1 MRCVIHRCSSCGISW
16 YKMARAAAGA
26 GLRGGGSPARVF
38 WAMLGA
44 TGYGNWRKG
53 RRCLGCSSPS
63 SELDGEAAQGSRR
76 RRGRA
81 AAMRELRGPGAGVLL
96 RASDPL
102 ESLRRGT
109 AGVEGDQEDRSW
121 TGGEEFW

>member
-1 MRCVIHRCSSCGISW
+1 MRDPPVQFVRDFVVQDGSGSGRGGS
-16 YKMARAAAGA
+16 ARRRIAGA
-26 GLRGGGSPARVF
+26 SVLGDA
-38 WAMLGA
+38 GA

-53 RRCLGCSSPS
+53 RRGLGCSSPS

-81 AAMRELRGPGAGVLL
+81 AAMGGLRGPGAGVLL

-109 AGVEGDQEDRSW
+109 AGVEGGQEDQSW
-121 TGGEEFW
+121 TGGEEFR

>member
-1 MRCVIHRCSSCGISW
+1 
-16 YKMARAAAGA
+16 MARAAAGA
-26 GLRGGGSPARVF
+26 GLRDGGSPARVF
-38 WAMLGA
+38 WAMPGA

-53 RRCLGCSSPS
+53 RRGLGCSSPS
-63 SELDGEAAQGSRR
+63 SELDGEAVQGSRR

-81 AAMRELRGPGAGVLL
+81 AAMRELRGPGAGVLI

-109 AGVEGDQEDRSW
+109 AGVEGGQEDRS
-121 TGGEEFW
+121 